1 MPDLAAYERK
11 CGSCD
16 ARIIWARTIAGRSM
30 PVDAEPSGGGTV
42 LLEIRQGFLLATVY
56 NAAAVSVL
64 LGPETRA
71 QLRQSHFS
79 TCPDADKWRK
89 PRRA

>member
-1 MPDLAAYERK
+1 MPDLSSYERK

-16 ARIIWARTIAGRSM
+16 APIIWARTLTGRSM
-30 PVDAEPSGGGTV
+30 PVDAEPSDSGTV
-42 LLEIRQGFLLATVY
+42 LLELRQGFVRATVY
-56 NAAAVSVL
+56 DAVTALSLAPVR
-64 LGPETRA
+64 E
-71 QLRQSHFS
+71 LRTSHFA